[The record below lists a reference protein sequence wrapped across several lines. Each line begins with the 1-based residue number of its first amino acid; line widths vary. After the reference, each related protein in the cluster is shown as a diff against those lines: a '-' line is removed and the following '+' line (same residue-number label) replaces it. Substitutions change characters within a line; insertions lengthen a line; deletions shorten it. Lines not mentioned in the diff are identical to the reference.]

1 MINLKLDKKLFNE
14 VYLPYIT
21 SYEHR
26 YEVMYGSAGSG
37 KSVFITQKLLIK
49 ALNKK
54 RKILVIRKTQASQR
68 ESCWRLFLDVLV
80 EWKILTYCKIRL
92 SDYTIELPNGS
103 IILFKGLDDPEKIKS
118 IAGIT
123 DIWIEEATELNEIDF
138 DQLNL
143 RLRAKVPEQQIF
155 LSFNPISKANWV
167 YKRWFADDAKLND
180 DTFILKTTYKD
191 NRFLPPEYIKSL
203 EEMIN
208 TNPTYYRIYGKGEFC
223 SLDKLVYTNWVK
235 EEFDHTEIKGEL
247 IIGLDWGFVTDPTAL
262 IAGIVDEANKIIYIF
277 KEYYETGLTNPQIA
291 QIIKSLGF
299 AKSDIRADSA
309 EPKSIEEL
317 KQLGIQKIKPSVKGP
332 DSVIHGI
339 QKLQQ
344 YKLIVHPDC
353 QETITE
359 LENYSWEK
367 DKKSGEYINN
377 KPVDSFNHILDALRY
392 AMQKIWKNSKLKSI
406 NKSVLGL

>member
-26 YEVMYGSAGSG
+26 YEVFYGSAGSG
-37 KSVFITQKLLIK
+37 KSVFITQKLLVK

-68 ESCWRLFLDVLV
+68 ESCWRLFLDTLV
-80 EWKILTYCKIRL
+80 EWKILTYCKIGL

-143 RLRAKVPEQQIF
+143 RLRAKVPEQQIY

-167 YKRWFADDAKLND
+167 YKRWFADDAKLNA

-208 TNPTYYRIYGKGEFC
+208 TNPTYYKIYGKGEFC

-235 EEFDHTEIKGEL
+235 EEFDYTEIKGEL

-262 IAGIVDEANKIIYIF
+262 IAGIVDEANKTIYIF